1 MIVDG
6 GLLMEEFRENYI
18 NPFTDFGFKKIFG
31 QEYNKDLLLD
41 FLNTILLRGNDPIK
55 EIKYKPTEQY
65 TFTIEDRKSVFDIF
79 CESESGERFIVEMQ
93 KNKQTHF
100 LDRTLYYSTLPIID
114 QAQKGAEWDYKLSA
128 VYVVAVMDFNLNMDG
143 VHDGCLH
150 HVKLVEL
157 ESNKVFH
164 DKLTFVYLE
173 MPKFTKTLDE
183 LEDNVDKWLFV
194 LKNISK
200 LQELPEK
207 LQNRIFEKLFKV
219 AEIAKYT
226 HDEWI
231 AYQMSLKDY
240 RDNKAAIQT
249 AIEDGRKEGR
259 DEERKL
265 QEAKI
270 KALEE
275 NHSKELQ
282 KKDSML
288 KEKDSMLQ
296 QMANMLLEQGLT
308 KEQIFDKT
316 GIKL

>member
-1 MIVDG
+1 
-6 GLLMEEFRENYI
+6 MEEFKEKYI

-41 FLNTILLRGNDPIK
+41 FLNTILLRENDPIK

-93 KNKQTHF
+93 KNKQTYF

-114 QAQKGAEWDYKLSA
+114 QAQKGVEWDYKLSA
-128 VYVVAVMDFNLNMDG
+128 VYVIAVMDFNLNLDG
-143 VHDGCLH
+143 IHDGCLH

-173 MPKFTKTLDE
+173 MPKFKKSLEE
-183 LEDNVDKWLFV
+183 LESNEDKWLYV

-200 LQELPEK
+200 LQNLPEK
-207 LQNRIFEKLFKV
+207 LQNKIFEKLFKV

-226 HDEWI
+226 HEEWL
-231 AYQMSLKDY
+231 AYQLSLKDY
-240 RDNKAAIQT
+240 RDNKAALKT
-249 AIEDGRKEGR
+249 AIEEGREEGRKEGR
-259 DEERKL
+259 KEGIKEERNEGMKRL
-265 QEAKI
+265 VVSLFELGANKDIILKQLAKQYELDDKEAETI
-270 KALEE
+270 
-275 NHSKELQ
+275 
-282 KKDSML
+282 L
-288 KEKDSMLQ
+288 KQCLPSV
-296 QMANMLLEQGLT
+296 N
-308 KEQIFDKT
+308 
-316 GIKL
+316 

>member
-1 MIVDG
+1 MK
-6 GLLMEEFRENYI
+6 EFREKYI

-41 FLNTILLRGNDPIK
+41 FLNTILLRANDPIK
-55 EIKYKPTEQY
+55 DIKYKPTEQY

-114 QAQKGAEWDYKLSA
+114 QAQNGAEWDYKLSA
-128 VYVVAVMDFNLNMDG
+128 VYVVAVMDFNLDMDG

-173 MPKFTKTLDE
+173 MPKFTKKLEELD
-183 LEDNVDKWLFV
+183 DNIDKWLYV

-200 LQELPEK
+200 LQDLPEK

-231 AYQMSLKDY
+231 AYQLSLKDY

-249 AIEDGRKEGR
+249 AIEDGRKE
-259 DEERKL
+259 ERKI

-270 KALEE
+270 KQIEE
-275 NHSKELQ
+275 KHDKELQ
-282 KKDSML
+282 EKENKHKKEL
-288 KEKDSMLQ
+288 QEKDSMLQ
-296 QMANMLLEQGLT
+296 ELANMLLEQGFT
-308 KEQIFDKT
+308 KEQILTKT
-316 GIKL
+316 GVKL

>member
-1 MIVDG
+1 MD
-6 GLLMEEFRENYI
+6 EFREKYI

-41 FLNTILLRGNDPIK
+41 FLNTILLRANDPIK
-55 EIKYKPTEQY
+55 DIKYKPTEQY

-173 MPKFTKTLDE
+173 MPKFTKKLEELD
-183 LEDNVDKWLFV
+183 DNIDKWLYV

-231 AYQMSLKDY
+231 AYQLSLKDY

-249 AIEDGRKEGR
+249 AIEDGKK
-259 DEERKL
+259 EERKI

-270 KALEE
+270 KQLEDK
-275 NHSKELQ
+275 HSKEIQ
-282 KKDSML
+282 
-288 KEKDSMLQ
+288 EKDSMIQEKENKLKQ
-296 QMANMLLEQGLT
+296 VALELLKSGMT
-308 KEQIFDKT
+308 KEQIFKMT
-316 GIKL
+316 GIEL

>member
-1 MIVDG
+1 MD
-6 GLLMEEFRENYI
+6 EFREKYI

-41 FLNTILLRGNDPIK
+41 FLNTILLRANDPIK
-55 EIKYKPTEQY
+55 DIKYKPTEQY

-173 MPKFTKTLDE
+173 MPKFTKKLEELD
-183 LEDNVDKWLFV
+183 DNIDKWLYV

-231 AYQMSLKDY
+231 AYQLSLKDY

-249 AIEDGRKEGR
+249 AIEDGKK
-259 DEERKL
+259 EERKI

-270 KALEE
+270 KQLEDK
-275 NHSKELQ
+275 HSKEIQ
-282 KKDSML
+282 
-288 KEKDSMLQ
+288 EKDSMIQEKENKLKQ
-296 QMANMLLEQGLT
+296 VALELLKSGMS
-308 KEQIFDKT
+308 KEQVFNMT
-316 GIKL
+316 GIEL

>member
-1 MIVDG
+1 
-6 GLLMEEFRENYI
+6 MEEFVEKYI

-65 TFTIEDRKSVFDIF
+65 TFTLEDRKSVFDIF

-100 LDRTLYYSTLPIID
+100 LDRTVYYSTLPIID
-114 QAQKGAEWDYKLSA
+114 QAQKGVEWDYKLSA
-128 VYVVAVMDFNLNMDG
+128 VYVVAVMDFNLNIDG
-143 VHDGCLH
+143 IHDGCLH

-164 DKLTFVYLE
+164 DKLTFVYIE
-173 MPKFTKTLDE
+173 MPKFIKKLEE
-183 LEDNVDKWLFV
+183 LENNIDKWLFV
-194 LKNISK
+194 LKNISN
-200 LQELPEK
+200 LQELPDK
-207 LQNRIFEKLFKV
+207 LRNRIFEKLFKV

-226 HDEWI
+226 HEEWM

-240 RDNKAAIQT
+240 RDNRAAIKT
-249 AIEDGRKEGR
+249 AIEEGRKE
-259 DEERKL
+259 ERKI

-270 KALEE
+270 KQIEE
-275 NHSKELQ
+275 NHNKE
-282 KKDSML
+282 L
-288 KEKDSMLQ
+288 KEKNNMIQEKDNMLQ
-296 QMANMLLEQGLT
+296 EKDNKLQQLAQLLLKQGFT
-308 KEQIFDKT
+308 KEQILEQT
-316 GIKL
+316 GVKL

>member
-1 MIVDG
+1 
-6 GLLMEEFRENYI
+6 MEEFREKYI

-65 TFTIEDRKSVFDIF
+65 TFTIEDRKSIFDIF

-173 MPKFTKTLDE
+173 MPKFTKNLDE

-270 KALEE
+270 KQIEE
-275 NHSKELQ
+275 NHTKELQ
-282 KKDSML
+282 KKDFML
-288 KEKDSMLQ
+288 QEKDSILQEKDSMLQ
-296 QMANMLLEQGLT
+296 QMANMLLEQGFT
-308 KEQIFDKT
+308 KEQIFAKT
-316 GIKL
+316 GVKL

>member
-1 MIVDG
+1 
-6 GLLMEEFRENYI
+6 MEEFKEKYI

-41 FLNTILLRGNDPIK
+41 FLNTILLRENDPIK

-93 KNKQTHF
+93 KNKQTYF

-114 QAQKGAEWDYKLSA
+114 QAQKGVEWDYKLSA
-128 VYVVAVMDFNLNMDG
+128 VYVVAVMDFNLNLDG
-143 VHDGCLH
+143 IHDGCLH

-173 MPKFTKTLDE
+173 MPKFKKSLEE
-183 LEDNVDKWLFV
+183 LESNEDKWLYV

-200 LQELPEK
+200 LQNLPEK
-207 LQNRIFEKLFKV
+207 LQNKIFEKLFKV

-226 HDEWI
+226 HEEWL
-231 AYQMSLKDY
+231 AYQLSLKDY
-240 RDNKAAIQT
+240 RDNKAALKT
-249 AIEDGRKEGR
+249 AIEEGRKEGR
-259 DEERKL
+259 KEERNEGMKRL
-265 QEAKI
+265 VVS
-270 KALEE
+270 LF
-275 NHSKELQ
+275 ELGVN
-282 KKDSML
+282 KDIIL
-288 KEKDSMLQ
+288 KQ
-296 QMANMLLEQGLT
+296 LT
-308 KEQIFDKT
+308 KQYELNDKEAET
-316 GIKL
+316 ILKQYLPSIN

>member
-1 MIVDG
+1 
-6 GLLMEEFRENYI
+6 MEEFREKYI

-65 TFTIEDRKSVFDIF
+65 TFTIEDRKSIFDIF

-173 MPKFTKTLDE
+173 MPKFTKNLDE

-270 KALEE
+270 KQIEE
-275 NHSKELQ
+275 NHTKELQ
-282 KKDSML
+282 KKDFMLQEKDSML
-288 KEKDSMLQ
+288 QEKDSMLQ
-296 QMANMLLEQGLT
+296 QMANMLLEQGFT
-308 KEQIFDKT
+308 REQIFAKT
-316 GIKL
+316 GVKL

>member
-1 MIVDG
+1 
-6 GLLMEEFRENYI
+6 
-18 NPFTDFGFKKIFG
+18 
-31 QEYNKDLLLD
+31 
-41 FLNTILLRGNDPIK
+41 
-55 EIKYKPTEQY
+55 
-65 TFTIEDRKSVFDIF
+65 
-79 CESESGERFIVEMQ
+79 
-93 KNKQTHF
+93 
-100 LDRTLYYSTLPIID
+100 
-114 QAQKGAEWDYKLSA
+114 
-128 VYVVAVMDFNLNMDG
+128 MDFNLDMDG

-173 MPKFTKTLDE
+173 MPKFTKKLEELD
-183 LEDNVDKWLFV
+183 DNIDKWLYV

-231 AYQMSLKDY
+231 AYQLSLKDY

-249 AIEDGRKEGR
+249 AIEDGKK
-259 DEERKL
+259 EERKI

-270 KALEE
+270 KQLEDK
-275 NHSKELQ
+275 HSKEIQEKDSVIQ
-282 KKDSML
+282 KKDSVIQEKENKL
-288 KEKDSMLQ
+288 KQVALE
-296 QMANMLLEQGLT
+296 LLKSGMS
-308 KEQIFDKT
+308 KEQIFKMT
-316 GIKL
+316 GIEL